1 MDVGSVLMWNE
12 TCLQLLDIYSP
23 SVSVSST
30 IILSIELFI
39 P

>member
-12 TCLQLLDIYSP
+12 TRLQLLDIYSP